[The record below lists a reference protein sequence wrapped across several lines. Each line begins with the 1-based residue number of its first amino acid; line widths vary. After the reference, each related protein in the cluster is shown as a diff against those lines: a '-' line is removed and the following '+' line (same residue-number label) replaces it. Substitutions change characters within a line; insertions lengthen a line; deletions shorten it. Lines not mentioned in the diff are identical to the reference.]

1 MGRIGPME
9 ILIILVIAL
18 VVFGPSRLPELGR
31 AVGRGLREFR
41 NATQGLSQEIS
52 QAVEAPAQPAQP
64 ARPAAPAP
72 AAEAAGGSAGRD
84 GETGG
89 GTGRPSA

>member
-9 ILIILVIAL
+9 IVIILIIAL

-31 AVGRGLREFR
+31 AVGRSLREFR

-52 QAVEAPAQPAQP
+52 QSVEAASQPVQEAKPA
-64 ARPAAPAP
+64 ARPAAGGEGAP
-72 AAEAAGGSAGRD
+72 EKPSS
-84 GETGG
+84 GE
-89 GTGRPSA
+89 